1 MPPGRVGNKAQR
13 GDISVWLH
21 PLVSKAQV
29 FSDAPMCVCMGG
41 GLLSEEIWG
50 RILRLKNPQTKHW
63 KNKEGSECA
72 LKKYERREEVRKDEA
87 GPWILSCPL

>member
-41 GLLSEEIWG
+41 PLVRRDLGEDSAFEKSSDKTLEEQ
-50 RILRLKNPQTKHW
+50 RRL
-63 KNKEGSECA
+63 GMCS
-72 LKKYERREEVRKDEA
+72 KDV
-87 GPWILSCPL
+87 